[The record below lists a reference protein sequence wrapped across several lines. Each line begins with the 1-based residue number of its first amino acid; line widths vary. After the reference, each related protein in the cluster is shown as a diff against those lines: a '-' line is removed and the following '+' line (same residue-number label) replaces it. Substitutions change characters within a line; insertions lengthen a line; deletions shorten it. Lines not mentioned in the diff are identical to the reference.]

1 VGECPKPNPK
11 PDPNPNPNPNPSP
24 KQVDSVGEIRALEC
38 HVVLLMEYTGTGA
51 APSGAAAQ
59 GATVEVAAKANT
71 EVTMG
76 GSLEM

>member
-1 VGECPKPNPK
+1 M
-11 PDPNPNPNPNPSP
+11 
-24 KQVDSVGEIRALEC
+24 GEIRALEC

-51 APSGAAAQ
+51 APRGAAAQ